1 LAGLRAGSAACRGC
15 SDAAVEFY
23 AAPIAKLIDAFE
35 SLPGVGHKTAQR
47 LAFHMLT
54 RTEESAFAFADA
66 IVDAKKKIRY
76 CRKCFNLTDLELC
89 PICAAYQRDAT
100 ILCVVEAPKDILAM
114 ERTHEFKGLYHVL
127 HGVISPQNQIGP
139 DDIKIRELIMR
150 LGDDG
155 VREVILATN
164 PDIEG
169 EATAI
174 YISRLL
180 KPFGV
185 RTTRLA
191 HGIPV
196 GGDIEYTDEVTLAKS
211 LEGRQEI

>member
-1 LAGLRAGSAACRGC
+1 M
-15 SDAAVEFY
+15 EYY
-23 AAPIAKLIDAFE
+23 AAPIAKLIGEFE
-35 SLPGVGHKTAQR
+35 KLPGIGHKTAQR

-54 RTEESAFAFADA
+54 LPEEKALEFAGA
-66 IVDAKKKIRY
+66 IVDAKRNIHFCPR
-76 CRKCFNLTDLELC
+76 CFNLTDLDLC
-89 PICAAYQRDAT
+89 PICSGYQRDQT
-100 ILCVVEAPKDILAM
+100 VLCVVEEPRDILAM

-127 HGVISPQNQIGP
+127 HGVISPQEQVGP
-139 DDIKIRELIMR
+139 DDIKIRELITR
-150 LGDDG
+150 LSDAE

-174 YISRLL
+174 YLARLI
-180 KPFGV
+180 KPFGI

-196 GGDIEYTDEVTLAKS
+196 GGNLEYADEITLAKS
-211 LEGRQEI
+211 IEGRREL